1 MNSISLRSPRRSML
15 KTPASH
21 LVTQKAR
28 ARWGAVGRRALAIAF
43 FALLCAG
50 SAFAS
55 PGTLVANGVNQPN
68 GAILYNGS
76 VWVAY
81 IANGFCRIDAG
92 VENLATCFTQA
103 QGQPELYGNTIF
115 ITDQTGATGVWR
127 LTMNAVTSTI
137 DSSVVLAPNAGLA
150 ANQPTSASLGA
161 DGKLYIC
168 FNINGDIKRITN
180 PFGDPLTQQ
189 VEQVG
194 KAASGRGPVRS
205 LTFMGDTLFLAD
217 TGAIGMERIANA
229 SACRGNCNATTLF
242 GTLGISNAVSS
253 DRARYIYMENG
264 TRVLRYDTTTTNS
277 VVIYSTYGLQNGQQ
291 FGYGTIWGVSVD
303 QPTQDVLIGG
313 DPTAPGAATNNRGS
327 LYVVTAP
334 GTTEGIV
341 DTGFGPPAPVPSP
354 TPGPT
359 PSRTGSL
366 YARGVTQPAGMNWIG
381 SHAWISDRAQGFC
394 RIDPS
399 SPGVAALSNCFKP
412 SAAFVAGAASFD
424 STRNLIYIPDAAAGS
439 SGIFRVAYDPLA
451 ETLGASTNLGNGNLA
466 PTAVAVAPEGSLF
479 VGGRSNGNIN
489 KITTPFS
496 TPAAPVRIA
505 TTSNGQGVLSMI
517 FIGNDLYLAE
527 TVNVTVIIRASPSLA
542 KGKAVIVG
550 PAQTR
555 GATPQLNVTTPL
567 SLAADVTN
575 PSHVLLYI
583 GSDPLGLGNFGQVD
597 KWDILLQTD
606 TVWAGTGFIGAVPTP
621 FANPSGMAV
630 APGGT
635 LYVADDPSVT
645 SAGTTATPGQGH
657 VYSVV
662 P

>member
-1 MNSISLRSPRRSML
+1 MNCTPSRSPNPAFLPARS
-15 KTPASH
+15 
-21 LVTQKAR
+21 
-28 ARWGAVGRRALAIAF
+28 RALAAILL
-43 FALLCAG
+43 ALFCIG

-55 PGTLVANGVNQPN
+55 QGTLIANGVNQPN
-68 GAILYNGS
+68 GAIRYNGS
-76 VWVAY
+76 IWVAD

-92 VENLATCFTQA
+92 VENPATCFTQA

-137 DSSVVLAPNAGLA
+137 DSAVVLAPNAGLA
-150 ANQPTSASLGA
+150 ANQPASASLGA

-194 KAASGRGPVRS
+194 KAASGGGPVRS
-205 LTFMGDTLFLAD
+205 LTFMGDTLFIAD
-217 TGAIGMERIANA
+217 TGAIGMERISSA
-229 SACRGNCNATTLF
+229 STCRGNCNATAMF
-242 GTLGISNAVSS
+242 GTLGISNAISS

-277 VVIYSTYGLQNGQQ
+277 VVIYSSSGLQNGQT

-303 QPTQDVLIGG
+303 QPTGDVFVGG
-313 DPTAPGAATNNRGS
+313 DPTPPGGVTNNRGS
-327 LYVVTAP
+327 LYAVIAP
-334 GTTEGIV
+334 ATTEGIV

-359 PSRTGSL
+359 PARTGDL
-366 YARGVTQPAGMNWIG
+366 YAAGTTQPAGMNWIG
-381 SHAWISDRAQGFC
+381 MHAWISDKTQGFC

-399 SPGVAALSNCFKP
+399 SPGVAALTNCFKP
-412 SAAFVAGAASFD
+412 SAAFVAGQASFD
-424 STRNLIYIPDAAAGS
+424 GARNLIYVPDAATAS
-439 SGIFRVAYDPLA
+439 SGIFRVAFDPGT
-451 ETLGASTNLGNGNLA
+451 ETLGASTNLGNGNLT

-479 VGGRSNGNIN
+479 IGGRSNGNIN
-489 KITTPFS
+489 KITTPYS

-505 TTSNGQGVLSMI
+505 TTSNGLGVRSLI
-517 FIGNDLYLAE
+517 FIANDLYLAE
-527 TVNVTVIIRASPSLA
+527 TVNVTVIIRASPSLT

-567 SLAADVTN
+567 SLSADMSN

-583 GSDPLGLGNFGQVD
+583 GSDPLGLGSFGQID

-606 TVWAGTGFIGAVPTP
+606 TLWAGSGFIGAVLTP
-621 FANPSGMAV
+621 FANPSGLAL
-630 APGGT
+630 APGGI

>member
-1 MNSISLRSPRRSML
+1 MNCKISRSPQ
-15 KTPASH
+15 TPALPRQRGKTWS
-21 LVTQKAR
+21 R
-28 ARWGAVGRRALAIAF
+28 AVAAVLLAL
-43 FALLCAG
+43 CCMG

-55 PGTLVANGVNQPN
+55 QGTLVANGVNQPN
-68 GAILYNGS
+68 GAIRYNGS
-76 VWVAY
+76 VWIAD
-81 IANGFCRIDAG
+81 IANGFCRIDDG
-92 VENLATCFTQA
+92 SINLATCFTQA

-127 LTMNAVTSTI
+127 LTMNAVASTI

-150 ANQPTSASLGA
+150 ANQPMSASLGA

-168 FNINGDIKRITN
+168 FNVNGDIKRITN

-194 KAASGRGPVRS
+194 KAASGGGPVRS
-205 LTFMGDTLFLAD
+205 LTFMGDTLFIAD
-217 TGAIGMERIANA
+217 TGAIGMERIPGA
-229 SACRGNCNATTLF
+229 SACRGNCNATPLF
-242 GTLGISNAVSS
+242 GTLGISNAISS

-277 VVIYSTYGLQNGQQ
+277 VVIYSSSGLQNGQT

-303 QPTQDVLIGG
+303 QPTQDVFIGG

-327 LYVVTAP
+327 LYVVIAP

-359 PSRTGSL
+359 PVKTGSL
-366 YARGVTQPAGMNWIG
+366 YAAGTTQPAGMNWIG
-381 SHAWISDRAQGFC
+381 AHAWISDRMQGFC
-394 RIDPS
+394 RIDPG
-399 SPGVAALSNCFKP
+399 SPGVAAITNCFKP
-412 SAAFVAGAASFD
+412 SAAFVAGQASFD
-424 STRNLIYIPDAAAGS
+424 SLRNLIYIPDAAAAS
-439 SGIFRVAYDPLA
+439 TGIFRVAYDPIT
-451 ETLGASTNLGNGNLA
+451 ETLGVSTNLGNGNLA
-466 PTAVAVAPEGSLF
+466 PTALAVAPEGSLF
-479 VGGRSNGNIN
+479 IGGRSNGNIN
-489 KITTPFS
+489 KITTPYS
-496 TPAAPVRIA
+496 TPSAPARVA
-505 TTSNGQGVLSMI
+505 TTSNGQGVRSLI
-517 FIGNDLYLAE
+517 FIANDLYLAE
-527 TVNVTVIIRASPSLA
+527 TVNVTVILRASPSLL

-555 GATPQLNVTTPL
+555 GSTPLLNVTTPL
-567 SLAADVTN
+567 SLAADMSN

-583 GSDPLGLGNFGQVD
+583 GSDPLGLGNFGQID

-606 TVWAGTGFIGAVPTP
+606 TIWADSGFIGAVLTP
-621 FANPSGMAV
+621 FANPSGLAF

-657 VYSVV
+657 VYSVG

>member
-1 MNSISLRSPRRSML
+1 MV
-15 KTPASH
+15 H
-21 LVTQKAR
+21 L
-28 ARWGAVGRRALAIAF
+28 
-43 FALLCAG
+43 ALLCIG

-55 PGTLVANGVNQPN
+55 PGTFVATGVNQPN
-68 GAILYNGS
+68 GAVRYNGS
-76 VWVAY
+76 VWIAD
-81 IANGFCRIDAG
+81 IANGFCRIDNG

-137 DSSVVLAPNAGLA
+137 DTAVVLAPNQGLA

-161 DGKLYIC
+161 DGKLYVA
-168 FNINGDIKRITN
+168 FNLNGDIKRITN

-189 VEQVG
+189 AEQVG
-194 KAASGRGPVRS
+194 KASSGRGPVRS
-205 LTFMGDTLFLAD
+205 LTFMGDTLFIAD

-229 SACRGNCNATTLF
+229 SACRGNCNATAMF
-242 GTLGISNAVSS
+242 GTLGIANSISS
-253 DRARYIYMENG
+253 DRTRYIYMENG

-277 VVIYSTYGLQNGQQ
+277 VVIFSTFGTQNGQN

-303 QPTQDVLIGG
+303 QPTKDVFIGG
-313 DPTAPGAATNNRGS
+313 DPTAPGAATNNVGS
-327 LYVVTAP
+327 LYVVPAP
-334 GTTEGIV
+334 ATTEGIV
-341 DTGFGPPAPVPSP
+341 NTGFGPPAPVPSP
-354 TPGPT
+354 TPSPT
-359 PSRTGSL
+359 PARTGSL
-366 YARGVTQPAGMNWIG
+366 FAAGITQPAGMNWIG
-381 SHAWISDRAQGFC
+381 THAWISDRNQGFC

-399 SPGVAALSNCFKP
+399 SPGIAALSNCFKP
-412 SAAFVAGAASFD
+412 SPAFVAGQASFD
-424 STRNLIYIPDAAAGS
+424 GVRNLIYVPDAAAAS
-439 SGIFRVAYDPLA
+439 SGIFRVAYIPAA
-451 ETLGASTNLGNGNLA
+451 ETLGGSTNLGNGNLT
-466 PTAVAVAPEGSLF
+466 PTAVAVAPDGSLY

-489 KITTPFS
+489 KITTPS
-496 TPAAPVRIA
+496 TTPAAPVRVA
-505 TTSNGQGVLSMI
+505 TTSDGQGVRSMI
-517 FIGNDLYLAE
+517 FVSNDLYLAE
-527 TVNVTVIIRASPSLA
+527 TTNVTVIIRASPSLT

-567 SLAADVTN
+567 SLVADMGN
-575 PSHVLLYI
+575 PAHVLLYI

-606 TVWAGTGFIGAVPTP
+606 TVWADAAFIGAVKTP
-621 FANPSGMAV
+621 FANPSGLAV
-630 APGGT
+630 SPGGI

-657 VYSVV
+657 VYNVV